1 MNIKF
6 IIIVLGEP
14 YSTFS
19 EILGKYFSKNK
30 KIKKKIVLIGN
41 MSLLKKQLNKLNYF
55 LPLNKIN
62 NISETEKTKI
72 NIIDVK
78 FEHKKVFT
86 NISKKSNVYI
96 KNCFDKSLKIMKEF
110 GNECA
115 LINGPISKKFF
126 LEKKYLGIIFIEKTN
141 SKNEVML
148 IYNEKMSVSPLT
160 THIPIKYVA
169 ENITKK
175 RLIKNIQK
183 IKNF

>member
-14 YSTFS
+14 YSIFS

-72 NIIDVK
+72 NIIDEVTSQHRDICAS
-78 FEHKKVFT
+78 FIIDPDWGLQFDADNTIVLRSYSMNKKLRLNFQ
-86 NISKKSNVYI
+86 
-96 KNCFDKSLKIMKEF
+96 SLGKI
-110 GNECA
+110 G
-115 LINGPISKKFF
+115 
-126 LEKKYLGIIFIEKTN
+126 
-141 SKNEVML
+141 
-148 IYNEKMSVSPLT
+148 VSCT
-160 THIPIKYVA
+160 SW
-169 ENITKK
+169 
-175 RLIKNIQK
+175 K
-183 IKNF
+183 IHKNF

>member
-19 EILGKYFSKNK
+19 EILGKYFSR
-30 KIKKKIVLIGN
+30 IKKLKEIVLIGN

-78 FEHKKVFT
+78 FEHKKYLRIFQK
-86 NISKKSNVYI
+86 NQMYI
-96 KNCFDKSLKIMKEF
+96 
-110 GNECA
+110 
-115 LINGPISKKFF
+115 
-126 LEKKYLGIIFIEKTN
+126 
-141 SKNEVML
+141 
-148 IYNEKMSVSPLT
+148 
-160 THIPIKYVA
+160 
-169 ENITKK
+169 
-175 RLIKNIQK
+175 
-183 IKNF
+183 